1 MSATVRRSGI
11 AIASGL
17 VLLALL
23 APALSSGGVPAG
35 RTKGSSTVRQTTRYF
50 GVLRRAHRPVDRLP
64 QDRRAYWRQ
73 FKSKYGLA
81 IGGARRTLDSHR
93 GTVWLIP
100 GAGWLC
106 MDVLDKP
113 IDVVIGGCQPL
124 DKARRGLISLTQKF
138 KNRGLLITGA
148 VPDGTRHLRVVNSHH
163 RPTPVPISR
172 NTYRVR
178 FSGDQ
183 AKRWRPRR
191 IVFLVAGHRH
201 SFKLAGI
208 RHPGA

>member
-1 MSATVRRSGI
+1 MRKI
-11 AIASGL
+11 GL
-17 VLLALL
+17 LVAVALLLAI
-23 APALSSGGVPAG
+23 PATSSGHSAAATTA
-35 RTKGSSTVRQTTRYF
+35 RADAVRQTLRYF
-50 GVLRRAHRPVDRLP
+50 GALRRAHRPVDRLP

-73 FKSKYGLA
+73 FRSKYGLA

-113 IDVVIGGCQPL
+113 LDVVIGGCQPL

-138 KNRGLLITGA
+138 KSGKLIFTGA
-148 VPDGTRHLRVVNSHH
+148 LPNASSHLRIVNSRH
-163 RPTPVPISR
+163 RPVHIGIAR
-172 NTYRVR
+172 NTYRV
-178 FSGDQ
+178 SYSADQ
-183 AKRWRPRR
+183 ARRWRPRR
-191 IVFLVAGHRH
+191 VVFLVAGHRH

-208 RHPGA
+208 RRG